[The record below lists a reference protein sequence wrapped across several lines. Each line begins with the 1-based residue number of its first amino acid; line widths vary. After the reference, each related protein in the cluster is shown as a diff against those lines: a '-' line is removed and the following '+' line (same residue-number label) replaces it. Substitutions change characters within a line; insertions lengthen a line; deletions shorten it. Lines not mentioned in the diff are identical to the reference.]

1 MKRSILSAT
10 KLATVLATPVLA
22 LSACKPSTPPAAPE
36 ATSENTTAPEAAPA
50 QDAASE
56 KATDGAAPEASTPE
70 TPTLETTPTQAEAPA
85 EPAAPEFKPVELPEV
100 VATVNGQNITREQ
113 LQEVFNAAVQGFGAQ
128 AQSLSPEQQLQGY
141 SQLLNDLIMDK
152 LVAEASAKEEVT
164 PADVDAEIEKIK
176 SQFPDAALFE
186 QQLTQSGMTVD
197 KLKENI
203 GKMLQQQRWM
213 QSQVKTTE
221 VTDEATQNFYNSNPT
236 EFEQPETVEASHI
249 LFMVDPEA
257 SEETVKEKQEAA
269 TNAAKRASNG
279 EDFNALAKELSEE
292 PGADQSGGD
301 LGFFAKDRMVPEFAD
316 AAFSQEIGTIGEPVR
331 SQFGWHVIKVTDK
344 KEAGKVPFDDVK
356 DQIKA
361 FLQSNEQRQAVQKVL
376 QGLKES
382 AKVETFLP
390 KAG

>member
-56 KATDGAAPEASTPE
+56 KATDAAAPEASTPE
-70 TPTLETTPTQAEAPA
+70 TPTLETTPTQAEAPV

-113 LQEVFNAAVQGFGAQ
+113 LQEVFSAAVQGFGAQ

-249 LFMVDPEA
+249 LFMVDPDA
-257 SEETVKEKQEAA
+257 SEETVKEKQEGA

-390 KAG
+390 KAS

>member
-1 MKRSILSAT
+1 
-10 KLATVLATPVLA
+10 
-22 LSACKPSTPPAAPE
+22 
-36 ATSENTTAPEAAPA
+36 
-50 QDAASE
+50 
-56 KATDGAAPEASTPE
+56 
-70 TPTLETTPTQAEAPA
+70 
-85 EPAAPEFKPVELPEV
+85 
-100 VATVNGQNITREQ
+100 
-113 LQEVFNAAVQGFGAQ
+113 
-128 AQSLSPEQQLQGY
+128 
-141 SQLLNDLIMDK
+141 
-152 LVAEASAKEEVT
+152 
-164 PADVDAEIEKIK
+164 
-176 SQFPDAALFE
+176 
-186 QQLTQSGMTVD
+186 
-197 KLKENI
+197 
-203 GKMLQQQRWM
+203 
-213 QSQVKTTE
+213 
-221 VTDEATQNFYNSNPT
+221 
-236 EFEQPETVEASHI
+236 
-249 LFMVDPEA
+249 MVDPDA
-257 SEETVKEKQEAA
+257 SEETVKEKQEGA

-390 KAG
+390 KAS

>member
-1 MKRSILSAT
+1 MKRSILSAM
-10 KLATVLATPVLA
+10 KLATVLSIPALA
-22 LSACKPSTPPAAPE
+22 LSACKPPTPQAAPE
-36 ATSENTTAPEAAPA
+36 ATTENTTAPEATPA
-50 QDAASE
+50 HDSASE
-56 KATDGAAPEASTPE
+56 KATESAAPEASTPE

-128 AQSLSPEQQLQGY
+128 AQSLSTEQQLQGY

-152 LVAEASAKEEVT
+152 LVAEASAKEQVT

-203 GKMLQQQRWM
+203 AKMLQQQRWM
-213 QSQVKTTE
+213 QSQVKTPE

-249 LFMVDPEA
+249 LFMVDPDA

-301 LGFFAKDRMVPEFAD
+301 LGFFAKDRMVPEFAN
-316 AAFSQEIGTIGEPVR
+316 AAFSQEVGSIGEPVR

-356 DQIKA
+356 DQIRA

-390 KAG
+390 KAS